1 MAIDKPVGLGYTPD
15 PPAGFP
21 EEQAEAISQLT
32 EIQLEEGLTPENIQM
47 QEDGSAIIGEQENI
61 METTFDM
68 NLAEVIEENEL
79 GIISS
84 DLFESFETDK
94 SSRKEWEETYKNGLD
109 LLGFKYQERSQPF
122 QGASAV
128 THPMLSEAITQF
140 QAQAYKELLPPG
152 GPVNTQIIGKVD
164 RQREEQSQ
172 RVKDYMNYQISHNM
186 EEYDPDM
193 DSLLF
198 YLPLSGSAFKKVY
211 YDTGLERAVAKFIPS
226 DDLYVPYMATDILT
240 CERVTHSLRKS
251 ENEVR
256 KLQVAGFYRDVPLQA
271 YNNETGLQEKENR
284 IAGVQKTSYNNE
296 DYELLEIHVDLNIPG
311 IDADDGIKVPYI
323 VTLDRGSTKVL
334 SIYRNYRE
342 DDPKRKKTQYFVHYK
357 FLPGFSFYGFGLIH
371 MLGGLSRT
379 ATSALRQLLDAG
391 TLSNLPAGFKARGLR
406 VKDDDTPLQPGEFR
420 DVDAPGGSLRDGL
433 MPLPYKEPSQTL
445 FQLLG
450 FCVEAGTRFAAIA
463 DQKVG
468 EGASANAPVGTTMA
482 LMERGARVMS
492 AIHKRLHYAQKIE
505 FKLLAKIFAESL
517 PPVYPYEV
525 GNDAIPSLK
534 AEDFSDDID
543 IVPVSD
549 PNIFSMAQRVTLAQ
563 TQLQLA
569 QADPASHNMYEAY
582 RRMYQALGVKDI
594 DVILP
599 IPPQPEPVDP
609 AVENANS
616 LQGQGLVAFR
626 NQNQMAH
633 IDAHRAFMS
642 SALVKNNPPTMAIL
656 QGHIMEHVGLQAREE
671 VEEENKQEI
680 DQISQQYGGQI
691 PPELQQQFQEAMEQ
705 QIAEK
710 IALMTEEMVTEE
722 QEVLQEMGEDPL
734 VALKQQE
741 INIKAGD
748 LQRKSAMDQ
757 GRLGMDQAKLEQT
770 ADIAQDRIESQEDIA
785 QLRANVNLTKQR
797 EIEKSK
803 KNPRTVDVNKNV
815 RFDN

>member
-1 MAIDKPVGLGYTPD
+1 
-15 PPAGFP
+15 
-21 EEQAEAISQLT
+21 
-32 EIQLEEGLTPENIQM
+32 
-47 QEDGSAIIGEQENI
+47 
-61 METTFDM
+61 
-68 NLAEVIEENEL
+68 
-79 GIISS
+79 
-84 DLFESFETDK
+84 
-94 SSRKEWEETYKNGLD
+94 
-109 LLGFKYQERSQPF
+109 
-122 QGASAV
+122 
-128 THPMLSEAITQF
+128 
-140 QAQAYKELLPPG
+140 
-152 GPVNTQIIGKVD
+152 
-164 RQREEQSQ
+164 
-172 RVKDYMNYQISHNM
+172 
-186 EEYDPDM
+186 
-193 DSLLF
+193 
-198 YLPLSGSAFKKVY
+198 
-211 YDTGLERAVAKFIPS
+211 
-226 DDLYVPYMATDILT
+226 
-240 CERVTHSLRKS
+240 
-251 ENEVR
+251 
-256 KLQVAGFYRDVPLQA
+256 
-271 YNNETGLQEKENR
+271 
-284 IAGVQKTSYNNE
+284 
-296 DYELLEIHVDLNIPG
+296 
-311 IDADDGIKVPYI
+311 
-323 VTLDRGSTKVL
+323 
-334 SIYRNYRE
+334 
-342 DDPKRKKTQYFVHYK
+342 
-357 FLPGFSFYGFGLIH
+357 

-379 ATSALRQLLDAG
+379 ATAALRQLLDAG

-420 DVDAPGGSLRDGL
+420 DVDAPGGSLREGL
-433 MPLPYKEPSQTL
+433 LPLPYKEPSGTL

-468 EGASANAPVGTTMA
+468 EGAAAGAPVGTTMA

-534 AEDFSDDID
+534 VEDFSDDID
-543 IVPVSD
+543 IIPVSD
-549 PNIFSMAQRVTLAQ
+549 PNIFSMSQRVTLAQ

-599 IPPQPEPVDP
+599 IPAQPEPQDP
-609 AVENANS
+609 AVENATS
-616 LQGQGLVAFR
+616 LQGPGLVAFR
-626 NQNQMAH
+626 NQNHLAH

-691 PPELQQQFQEAMEQ
+691 PPELQQQFQEVMEQ

-710 IALMTEEMVTEE
+710 IALMTEQMVTEE
-722 QEVLQEMGEDPL
+722 QEMLQEMGEDPL

-748 LQRKSAMDQ
+748 LQRKTAMDQ
-757 GRLGMDQAKLEQT
+757 GRLGMDQAKLDQT
-770 ADIAQDRIESQEDIA
+770 AQIAQDRIDSQEDIA
-785 QLRANVNLTKQR
+785 QLRANVNLTKAKEPKKIDEQR
-797 EIEKSK
+797 NI
-803 KNPRTVDVNKNV
+803 

>member
-1 MAIDKPVGLGYTPD
+1 MAIDKPVGVGYTPN

-32 EIQLEEGLTPENIQM
+32 DIELQEGLTPENVEI
-47 QEDGSAIIGEQENI
+47 QEDGSAIIGAPEDLI
-61 METTFDM
+61 ETTFDM
-68 NLAEVIEENEL
+68 NLAEVIDESEL
-79 GIISS
+79 GKISS

-94 SSRKEWEETYKNGLD
+94 SSRKEWEETYKKGLD
-109 LLGFKYQERSQPF
+109 LLGFRYQERTQPF
-122 QGASAV
+122 SGASSV

-152 GPVNTQIIGKVD
+152 GPVSTQIIGKVD

-172 RVKDYMNYQISHNM
+172 RIKEYMNYQISHNM

-198 YLPLSGSAFKKVY
+198 YLPLSGSAFKKIY
-211 YDTGLERAVAKFIPS
+211 YDVDLERAVAKFIPS
-226 DDLYVPYMATDILT
+226 DDLYVPYLSTDILT
-240 CERVTHSLRKS
+240 CERVTHTLRKT
-251 ENEVR
+251 ENEIR
-256 KLQVAGFYRDVPLQA
+256 KLQVAGFYRDIPLQV
-271 YNNETGLQEKENR
+271 YDDETGLQEKEDR
-284 IAGVQKTSYNNE
+284 ISGMQKTGYNND
-296 DYELLEIHVDLNIPG
+296 DYELLEMHVDLNIPG

-323 VTLDRGSTKVL
+323 VTLDRGSTKIL
-334 SIYRNYRE
+334 SIYRNYKE

-379 ATSALRQLLDAG
+379 ATAALRQLLDAG

-420 DVDAPGGSLRDGL
+420 DVDAPGGSLREGL
-433 MPLPYKEPSQTL
+433 MPLPYKEPSGTL

-468 EGASANAPVGTTMA
+468 EGAAAGAPVGTTMA

-505 FKLLAKIFAESL
+505 FKLLAKIFAEAL
-517 PPVYPYEV
+517 PAVYPYEV

-543 IVPVSD
+543 IIPVSD
-549 PNIFSMAQRVTLAQ
+549 PNIFSMSQRVTLAQ

-569 QADPASHNMYEAY
+569 QADPESHNMYEAY

-594 DVILP
+594 DIILP
-599 IPPQPEPVDP
+599 IPPQPEPTDP

-616 LQGQGLVAFR
+616 LRGQGLVAFR
-626 NQNQMAH
+626 NQNQLAH

-642 SALVKNNPPTMAIL
+642 SYLVKNNPPTMAIL
-656 QGHIMEHVGLQAREE
+656 QAHIMEHVGLQAREE
-671 VEEENKQEI
+671 VEEENQQELE
-680 DQISQQYGGQI
+680 QITQQYGGQI
-691 PPELQQQFQEAMEQ
+691 PPELQQQFQEALEQ
-705 QIAEK
+705 QISEK

-722 QEVLQEMGEDPL
+722 QEILQEMGEDPL
-734 VALKQQE
+734 INLKQQE

-748 LQRKSAMDQ
+748 LQRKTAMDQ
-757 GRLGMDQAKLEQT
+757 GRLGMDQAKLQQT
-770 ADIAQDRIESQEDIA
+770 AELTQDKIDSQEDIA
-785 QLRANVNLTKQR
+785 QLRANVNLTKQK

-803 KNPRTVDVNKNV
+803 KDPRKVDVQKDI